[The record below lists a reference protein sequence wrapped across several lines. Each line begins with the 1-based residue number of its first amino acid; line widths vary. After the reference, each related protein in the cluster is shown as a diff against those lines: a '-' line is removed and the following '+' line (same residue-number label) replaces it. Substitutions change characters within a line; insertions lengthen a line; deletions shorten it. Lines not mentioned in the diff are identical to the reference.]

1 MIITIR
7 LTGKEL
13 EEIEKVVSI
22 GEVGSIN
29 DFIKYAIQNQLQLE
43 KEGENVLLMD
53 KNSTLI
59 EEKPSIYTPPF
70 DISYL
75 QRTEDEDVKEY
86 LVYLDDATIMER
98 TRYPIWA
105 LKNKFFPLKFVLRII
120 ENMIYREDGRVSV
133 KSLRKIIEPIAFRMK
148 EEMDKL
154 DKQLENKRGNRFSAG
169 FPKQKE
175 GSYDRFFKNFVVY
188 ISPDGETIKG
198 MPWELGFI
206 DVKGEDVYLTE
217 EGYTFAHLHS
227 PILDGYLKDKVMPNT
242 QFSEDELR
250 FLYKYIYEKV
260 SSEKTLYEF
269 MFNQIEKGINTP
281 EDLNQSFHDFL
292 ERAFPTEDGYTEKS
306 ANSIRAGVT
315 SRMVELGL
323 IRIKKIGGKSYYE
336 IGKEYKKFKE
346 V

>member
-1 MIITIR
+1 MMIAIR

-13 EEIEKVVSI
+13 EEIEKLVSS
-22 GEVGSIN
+22 GEIGSIN
-29 DFIKYAIQNQLQLE
+29 EVIKYAIQNQLQLE
-43 KEGENVLLMD
+43 KEGENALLTG
-53 KNSTLI
+53 KKSVSI
-59 EEKPSIYTPPF
+59 QEKSAVYTPPF

-75 QRTEDEDVKEY
+75 QRTEDEDVEEY
-86 LVYLDDATIMER
+86 LVYLDDASIKER

-120 ENMIYREDGRVSV
+120 ENMIRREDGRVSV
-133 KSLRKIIEPIAFRMK
+133 KSLRKVIEPVAFRMR
-148 EEMDKL
+148 EEMEKL

-169 FPKQKE
+169 FPKQSE
-175 GSYDRFFKNFVVY
+175 ESYDRFFKNFVVY

-217 EGYTFAHLHS
+217 AGYTFAHLHS
-227 PILDGYLKDKVMPNT
+227 PILDGYLKDKMMPDT

-250 FLYKYIYEKV
+250 FIYKYIYEKV

-269 MFNQIEKGINTP
+269 MLNQIEKGINTP
-281 EDLNQSFHDFL
+281 EELNQSFHVFL
-292 ERAFPTEDGYTEKS
+292 EEAFPTEDGYTEKS

-323 IRIKKIGGKSYYE
+323 VEIKKIGGKSYYE
-336 IGKEYKKFKE
+336 IGKKWKEFKE
-346 V
+346 A